1 MNEFDDQQNDRLAR
15 AKVRILPRR
24 ATPRVPLKQRVRHRR
39 DQLKKG
45 VYLIPSLFT
54 TGNLICGF
62 FSLISTFNGDYFQG
76 SLFIIL
82 ANVLDGLDGLVARMT
97 RTTSQF
103 GVELDSLAD
112 LVSFGVAPAVLVYYW
127 ALVPWGTWGWLAACL
142 YVVCGALRLARF
154 NVQIKSVEKSH
165 FVGLPIPAAAEMIA
179 ATVLLYYF
187 LGGEGA
193 ANKQIILLLV
203 IYLLAGLMVS
213 NFRYF
218 SFKQLTLK
226 KKSPIWILVVSILL
240 IKFFIAAPQIMFF
253 LTFLLYTLSGPLLW
267 TLTVYKRR
275 REKRGELAEA
285 LH

>member
-1 MNEFDDQQNDRLAR
+1 MSEFDDQHSDRLAR

-62 FSLISTFNGDYFQG
+62 FSLISTFNGDYFQA

-82 ANVLDGLDGLVARMT
+82 ANILDGLDGLVARVT

-218 SFKQLTLK
+218 SFKQVTLK
-226 KKSPIWILVVSILL
+226 KKSPIWILVSSILL
-240 IKFFIAAPQIMFF
+240 IKFFIAEPQIMFF
-253 LTFLLYTLSGPLLW
+253 SVFLLYTLSGPLLW